1 MVIPATALS
10 SPRAMWHAGAAK
22 HAAEPV
28 FSVSDPVLFQDFAS
42 VFRTDLDDPALRNAV
57 MLTFAFAVTGGN
69 MDQECVGYQ
78 NRALASIRERM
89 SSPEIALT
97 LPTLG
102 AILLLAGI
110 EVRTYAMNTFREI
123 FPCLT
128 RRRCLLLVGSIR
140 HAVACTAPHGCHTA
154 TTRHESV

>member
-1 MVIPATALS
+1 MVIPVTAPS
-10 SPRAMWHAGAAK
+10 SLQAIWHAGAAK

-28 FSVSDPVLFQDFAS
+28 FSVADPVLFQDFAS

-57 MLTFAFAVTGGN
+57 MLTFAFAVTGGI

-78 NRALASIRERM
+78 NQALASIRERM
-89 SSPEIALT
+89 SSPEVALT

-110 EVRTYAMNTFREI
+110 EVRTYTIYIYIKTFLI
-123 FPCLT
+123 
-128 RRRCLLLVGSIR
+128 
-140 HAVACTAPHGCHTA
+140 
-154 TTRHESV
+154 